1 MKIKKYQF
9 DISDTK
15 KFRTDLKKY
24 IKYRRMNLRPGK
36 ANFFWGDFKG
46 NDEFELIPGY
56 DFFQR
61 VLIVKFRGIIK
72 NQKLI
77 VSTSLNIVGIIYA
90 IAFSVFIIG
99 IEIATNFILIPSLL
113 LLISF
118 TLSYRQFNKDHKKTI
133 LFIKHLINNG
143 WQK

>member
-9 DISDTK
+9 DISDPN
-15 KFRTDLKKY
+15 KFRTDLRKY
-24 IKYRRMNLRPGK
+24 IKYRKMNLRPGK
-36 ANFFWGDFKG
+36 ADFFWGELKE

-61 VLIVKFRGIIK
+61 VLIIKFRGIIK
-72 NQKLI
+72 NERLI
-77 VSTSLNIVGIIYA
+77 VSTSLNVAGIIYA
-90 IAFSVFIIG
+90 IIFSVFIIG

-113 LLISF
+113 LLTSF
-118 TLSYRQFNKDHKKTI
+118 TLSYRQLKKDHKNTI
-133 LFIKHLINNG
+133 IFIENLINNG